1 MLTSYN
7 QQLWVVTS
15 LTVGRRSSGE
25 VENRRKLGI
34 NASADP
40 MFDLKNAAA
49 INGEMHH
56 RERVVICHE
65 NSK

>member
-25 VENRRKLGI
+25 VENRRKLDI

-49 INGEMHH
+49 ISGEMHS